1 MKKFFGTLFKG
12 LGTNIANGLVVW
24 FSIFMAIFI
33 VFAILTMYSSLLK
46 IADKFNANAET
57 SYSEYNVMYNNEEVN
72 FRDKDG
78 KRIEPKIEDGVVY
91 IPIVDKGLF
100 LDKNVE
106 IVENNIYLTDIEMD
120 NIVDFNTETID
131 SSVFTNENIMSY
143 DYSLIVNWGTWC
155 PDCDKLLGELSEIE
169 DKLLENN
176 IQIIGILS
184 DDIQDIEDVRKKV
197 EEKMGSYNL
206 RMKNIVPTTEF
217 SNHFQTNVD
226 YLPTVYLIDNYRRI
240 IKDFDVEN
248 SSLQEVFDEILK
260 IKENSCN
267 EC

>member
-1 MKKFFGTLFKG
+1 MKKFFNTFFKG
-12 LGTNIANGLVVW
+12 FGTNLFNGLVVW

-120 NIVDFNTETID
+120 NIVDFNTETIY
-131 SSVFTNENIMSY
+131 M
-143 DYSLIVNWGTWC
+143 
-155 PDCDKLLGELSEIE
+155 
-169 DKLLENN
+169 
-176 IQIIGILS
+176 
-184 DDIQDIEDVRKKV
+184 
-197 EEKMGSYNL
+197 
-206 RMKNIVPTTEF
+206 
-217 SNHFQTNVD
+217 
-226 YLPTVYLIDNYRRI
+226 VY
-240 IKDFDVEN
+240 FA
-248 SSLQEVFDEILK
+248 
-260 IKENSCN
+260 
-267 EC
+267 

>member
-1 MKKFFGTLFKG
+1 MKKFFNTLFKG
-12 LGTNIANGLVVW
+12 FGRNLAINLVVW
-24 FSIFMAIFI
+24 FSMAMAVFI
-33 VFAILTMYSSLLK
+33 VLGGLSLQFSIYGLLDQ
-46 IADKFNANAET
+46 IEDGDND
-57 SYSEYNVMYNNEEVN
+57 SMEYNIMYNEEKLN

-78 KRIEPKIEDGVVY
+78 KRIEPKIEDGIVY
-91 IPIVDKGLF
+91 VPITEKGLF

-106 IVENNIYLTDIEMD
+106 IIENNIYLTDIEMD

-131 SSVFTNENIMSY
+131 SSVFTNEDVMSY

-176 IQIIGILS
+176 IQIVGILS

-197 EEKMGSYNL
+197 EEKMGNYNL
-206 RMKNIVPTTEF
+206 KMKNIVPTTEL

-226 YLPTVYLIDNYRRI
+226 YLPTVYLIDNYRRV

-248 SSLQEVFDEILK
+248 STLQEIFDEILK
-260 IKENSCN
+260 IKEDSCN

>member
-1 MKKFFGTLFKG
+1 MKKFFNTLFKG
-12 LGTNIANGLVVW
+12 FGRNLAINLVVW
-24 FSIFMAIFI
+24 FSMAMAVFI
-33 VFAILTMYSSLLK
+33 VLGGLSLQFSIYGLLDQ
-46 IADKFNANAET
+46 IEDGDND
-57 SYSEYNVMYNNEEVN
+57 SMEYNIMYNEEKLN

-78 KRIEPKIEDGVVY
+78 KRIEPKIEDGIVY
-91 IPIVDKGLF
+91 VPITEKGLF

-106 IVENNIYLTDIEMD
+106 IIENNIYLTDIEMD

-131 SSVFTNENIMSY
+131 SSVFTNEDVMSY

-155 PDCDKLLGELSEIE
+155 PDCDKLLGDLSEIE

-176 IQIIGILS
+176 IQIVGILS

-197 EEKMGSYNL
+197 EEKMGNYNL
-206 RMKNIVPTTEF
+206 KMKNIVPTTEL

-226 YLPTVYLIDNYRRI
+226 YLPTVYLIDNYRRV

-248 SSLQEVFDEILK
+248 STLQEIFDEILK
-260 IKENSCN
+260 IKEDSCN